1 MDESVTKLRGVVK
14 DTGEGYEMTPP
25 IECRLTQTG
34 GEVETLLSTVLKSQR
49 ESQHDEGKI
58 DGSFFLFFSF
68 FFSLTIFIY
77 LFIPFIHLFHAFFH
91 SFNCSISFV
100 FTNNNLGAIID

>member
-58 DGSFFLFFSF
+58 DGSFFLFFFLF
-68 FFSLTIFIY
+68 FNNIY
-77 LFIPFIHLFHAFFH
+77 LFVYSIHTSIPCFLSFIQLFNF
-91 SFNCSISFV
+91 IRV
-100 FTNNNLGAIID
+100 YKQ